1 MAWFRYVL
9 YFFGIAAVTALLTQ
23 LEVANPGTL
32 RLHEF
37 VNGTDVYGTS
47 EFSPIEFIQL
57 LILAVCGLM
66 MGWVAVYSH
75 TQRPLAFLFGGLALV
90 FLIRELH
97 YFFDRY
103 LIDNLWQAFV
113 AVAGALLIAY
123 CYRHRRRMNIAL
135 ARIWPSPGLTLI
147 FAGAVILFAYSI
159 LVGHEPLWQAMLGE
173 HYARVIKLAVEEF
186 IELVGYFLWLIG
198 TIEYVYQAKEIL
210 EREPK
215 PAARK
220 RREYRRRH

>member
-9 YFFGIAAVTALLTQ
+9 YFLGIAAFTALLTQ

-32 RLHEF
+32 RMHEF
-37 VNGTDVYGTS
+37 VNGGDTYGTS
-47 EFSPIEFIQL
+47 EFSPVEMIQL
-57 LILAVCGLM
+57 LILAACGLM
-66 MGWVAVYSH
+66 MAWVARYSL

-90 FLIRELH
+90 FFIRELH
-97 YFFDRY
+97 FFLDRY
-103 LIDNLWQAFV
+103 FIDNLWQVLV
-113 AVAGALLIAY
+113 AIVGALLIAY

-173 HYARVIKLAVEEF
+173 HYARIVKLAVEEF
-186 IELVGYFLWLIG
+186 IELIGYFLWLIG
-198 TIEYVYQAKEIL
+198 TIEYVYQAREIL

>member
-9 YFFGIAAVTALLTQ
+9 YFFGVAVVTALLTQ
-23 LEVANPGTL
+23 LEVAYPGTL
-32 RLHEF
+32 RLEEF
-37 VNGTDVYGTS
+37 VNNGNGYGTS
-47 EFSPIEFIQL
+47 EFSPLEMIQL
-57 LILAVCGLM
+57 LILAVCGLLM
-66 MGWVAVYSH
+66 AWVARNNQ
-75 TQRPLAFLFGGLALV
+75 TQRPLAFLFGGLALI

-103 LIDNLWQAFV
+103 LADNLWQVFA
-113 AVAGALLIAY
+113 AISGALLIAY
-123 CYRHRRRMNIAL
+123 CYRHSKRMNIAL

-173 HYARVIKLAVEEF
+173 HYARIVKLAVEEF
-186 IELVGYFLWLIG
+186 IELIGYFLWLIG
-198 TIEYVYQAKEIL
+198 TIEYVYQAKAL
-210 EREPK
+210 AEREPL
-215 PAARK
+215 PAAQK